1 MKIYQFEV
9 LSALIKRLGVAFI
22 AFVFC
27 RVIFF
32 LFNQHLFDWVDVGE
46 SFKILIYG
54 LRFDLVGMAYINC
67 LFIVIATFP
76 LPGIY
81 SPFGRK
87 LMFFVFMLTNC
98 LAQFFNCIDIIYFRF
113 TLRRSTSAIFQLF
126 TLGDDIPALLP
137 QFISNYWHIGLIW
150 LGLTIMMGWGYKR
163 IPSPEPPAEN
173 RLSFYLYQ
181 SLLFVFIA
189 GLLIVSVRGGIQAKP
204 ISILT
209 ANKMVESRNV
219 ALATNTPF
227 TMLRTLKKNYLK
239 EKNYFT
245 EDQLK
250 ESFSPVRNYYKSGDT
265 FRYKNV
271 VVIIL
276 ESFNKEYMGEPFG
289 NEGLTPFL
297 DSLVNGGLFFI
308 HAFANG
314 KNSMEAIPAIV
325 ASLPSLMPNPYITS
339 VYSGNRVSSLASIL
353 GREGYHTS
361 FFHGGRT
368 GTMGFDAFC
377 RVAGFQQY
385 HGFEDYD
392 NKDDYD
398 GRWGVYDEPFF
409 QYFAKKLNETPQPFF
424 STFFSLSSHYP
435 YKIPEKYEDKFPDD
449 KPQLFKLIRYTD
461 HALQKFFKT
470 VKKMP
475 WYDNTLFV
483 VTADHTAQSFSPFYK
498 SRVGSYAIPLLYL
511 CPADNNL
518 KGISKH
524 TTQQVDIMP
533 TILDYLNY
541 DKPFFSFGESL
552 FATKSSGFAVNY
564 RNGVFQFIQDG
575 YALQFNGNK
584 SIALYNYLQDET
596 LQDNLL
602 HNKNE
607 KNRLNEMEKACK
619 SFVQVHINSLIQ
631 NKMTI
636 SP

>member
-98 LAQFFNCIDIIYFRF
+98 LAQLFNCIDIIYFRF
-113 TLRRSTSAIFQLF
+113 TLRRSTSAIFSMF
-126 TLGDDIPALLP
+126 FLGGDTPVLLP
-137 QFISNYWHIGLIW
+137 QFIADYWYICIIW
-150 LGLTIMMGWGYKR
+150 LGLIMMMGWGYKR
-163 IPSPEPPAEN
+163 IPSPEPSTKN
-173 RLSFYLYQ
+173 RPSFYLYH
-181 SLLFVFIA
+181 SIFFLFITV
-189 GLLIVSVRGGIQAKP
+189 LLIISIRGGIQLKP
-204 ISILT
+204 VGLLT
-209 ANKMVESRNV
+209 ANKMVGSRNV

-227 TMLRTLKKNYLK
+227 TMIRTLEKYHLK
-239 EKNYFT
+239 EKNYFSKS
-245 EDQLK
+245 QLAK
-250 ESFSPVRNYYKSGDT
+250 NFSPVRYYYKNGDK
-265 FRYKNV
+265 FKRQNV

-276 ESFNKEYMGEPFG
+276 ESFNKEYMGKPFG

-314 KNSMEAIPAIV
+314 KNSMEAIPSIV
-325 ASLPSLMPNPYITS
+325 ASLPSLMHDPYIIS
-339 VYSGNRVSSLASIL
+339 IYAENRVNSLASIL
-353 GREGYHTS
+353 SSEGYHTS

-368 GTMGFDAFC
+368 GTMGFDDFC
-377 RVAGFQQY
+377 RAVGFQKY
-385 HGFEDYD
+385 HGLEDY
-392 NKDDYD
+392 NNNDDYD
-398 GRWGVYDEPFF
+398 GKWGIYDEQFF
-409 QYFAKKLNETPQPFF
+409 QYFANKLNEMPQPFF
-424 STFFSLSSHYP
+424 STFLSLSSHHP
-435 YKIPEKYEDKFPDD
+435 YRIPAEYNDKFPDE
-449 KPQLFKLIRYTD
+449 KCSLFKTIRYTD
-461 HALQKFFKT
+461 YAFEKFFKT

-475 WYDNTLFV
+475 WFANTLFV

-498 SRVGSYAIPLLYL
+498 SRAGSYAIPLLYL

-541 DKPFFSFGESL
+541 DKPFFSFGESS
-552 FATKSSGFAVNY
+552 FFPESSGFAVNY
-564 RNGVFQFIQDG
+564 RNSVFQFIQDS

-619 SFVQVHINSLIQ
+619 SFVQVYINSLIQ